1 MNDLNATDQIYR
13 FMTAYPFEA
22 VKAAFVLLNRER
34 LQVKTDIV
42 EAVKQQ
48 LKASGWEE
56 YDGAPGDVPPGMEWH
71 QIADK
76 VYVRTPVLKAPPE
89 ASAVDLGMR
98 KKAESSRKKTDL
110 SMKPTDKVC
119 PLCGEVMAW
128 EPICPGCKLGRQGF
142 RGRYVCMAEWDHTFY
157 MTREGVDLP
166 NR

>member
-1 MNDLNATDQIYR
+1 MDVAATDHIYR
-13 FMTAYPFEA
+13 FMTAYSFKD

-34 LQVKTDIV
+34 LQVKTNIV

-56 YDGAPGDVPPGMEWH
+56 FDGAAEDVPKGMEWH

-76 VYVRTPVLKAPPE
+76 VYVRAPVLKEPAE
-89 ASAVDLGMR
+89 ASAIDLGVR

-128 EPICPGCKLGRQGF
+128 EPICGGCKLGRQGF
-142 RGRYVCMAEWDHTFY
+142 KGRYVCMNEWDHMFY
-157 MTREGVDLP
+157 MTRDGVDLP